1 MIIIIT
7 LFWCVIT
14 LTRTDTAVWVMVSQ
28 RIHTQPHSDG
38 FFRLKPII
46 GLDKNAT
53 PLRQRKALQLGVFWR
68 GGGRL
73 FAARAR
79 TVGVTIPSR
88 VSTQPR
94 SASYL
99 VANEIFA

>member
-1 MIIIIT
+1 
-7 LFWCVIT
+7 
-14 LTRTDTAVWVMVSQ
+14 
-28 RIHTQPHSDG
+28 
-38 FFRLKPII
+38 LKPII

-53 PLRQRKALQLGVFWR
+53 PLFLLCLRQRKALQLGVFW
-68 GGGRL
+68 RL

-94 SASYL
+94 SANYL